1 MKTNP
6 APSSAATPNRDGPPR
21 EPAVIDGE
29 AERIDPP
36 KAAASPEPAHPQQT
50 AAQQTAAQET
60 AAPEPAQAPG
70 SETPEKTRPP
80 LLAPLLVLGAAA
92 IVSAGALYALLPS
105 GGAGTGG
112 ADPAALAALETR
124 VGALERATKAAESRA
139 GEALAQAR
147 QSILAEA
154 VRQAGEAAKAAAPAP
169 APAPAPA
176 AAEPAPAR
184 ASEALAALASRLE
197 AVEKALA
204 APKSETRAEPDVRAP
219 APASTPA
226 PVSAPPVDLGPLEA
240 RLGALEERL
249 KPFEE
254 RLAAMPGALDQMRE
268 TLRKT
273 NAAETARA
281 QTGADLSRAA
291 AQAAVAQSLVAA
303 LDQGRPFA
311 AELDALAALGGAPA
325 RLDALRPLAA
335 TGAPRL
341 EAIARAFAQTEPR
354 LTQALAKSDPAS
366 EGETSLLDRLAR
378 SAGALVRVRPVGEP
392 DATAAA
398 DAPAR
403 IERAL
408 ARADLRAALAEWDRL
423 PEEAK
428 AASGEWAKVARAR
441 QNAQEAAQS
450 LFAEALARL
459 GKP

>member
-1 MKTNP
+1 M
-6 APSSAATPNRDGPPR
+6 PS
-21 EPAVIDGE
+21 
-29 AERIDPP
+29 
-36 KAAASPEPAHPQQT
+36 
-50 AAQQTAAQET
+50 
-60 AAPEPAQAPG
+60 
-70 SETPEKTRPP
+70 
-80 LLAPLLVLGAAA
+80 
-92 IVSAGALYALLPS
+92 
-105 GGAGTGG
+105 
-112 ADPAALAALETR
+112 
-124 VGALERATKAAESRA
+124 
-139 GEALAQAR
+139 
-147 QSILAEA
+147 
-154 VRQAGEAAKAAAPAP
+154 
-169 APAPAPA
+169 
-176 AAEPAPAR
+176 
-184 ASEALAALASRLE
+184 
-197 AVEKALA
+197 
-204 APKSETRAEPDVRAP
+204 
-219 APASTPA
+219 
-226 PVSAPPVDLGPLEA
+226 
-240 RLGALEERL
+240 
-249 KPFEE
+249 
-254 RLAAMPGALDQMRE
+254 ALDQMRE
-268 TLRKT
+268 TLGKT

-311 AELDALAALGGAPA
+311 AELDALATLGGAPA
-325 RLDALRPLAA
+325 QLDALKPLAA

-428 AASGEWAKVARAR
+428 AASGEWAKAARAR